1 MCNCQETPGFN
12 EKLKI
17 AKQLTEQTGETH
29 IVYVR
34 KAVGHAY
41 IRKESDIANAV
52 GICCYFL
59 PDGTEVEIN
68 TDANNIEVSN
78 TEVITPKRAK
88 RYANKSIQKEEPT
101 TTDTTETNEGAD
113 ASEPLS

>member
-29 IVYVR
+29 VVYIR

-68 TDANNIEVSN
+68 TDANNIEVN
-78 TEVITPKRAK
+78 NPEVITPKRAK
-88 RYANKSIQKEEPT
+88 RYAKSIQKEEPST
-101 TTDTTETNEGAD
+101 TTETNEGAD
-113 ASEPLS
+113 AGEPLS